1 MIHRDHHMLA
11 RLACT
16 HREITGAVLRMVRS
30 IEEDPPPDE
39 QLRAL
44 GSYLRAVGEQL
55 DSRTEAVADIL
66 ADPDD

>member
-30 IEEDPPPDE
+30 IEEDPPPAE

-44 GSYLRAVGEQL
+44 GGYLRAVGEQL
-55 DSRTEAVADIL
+55 DSRAETDAETL
-66 ADPDD
+66 GYPDD